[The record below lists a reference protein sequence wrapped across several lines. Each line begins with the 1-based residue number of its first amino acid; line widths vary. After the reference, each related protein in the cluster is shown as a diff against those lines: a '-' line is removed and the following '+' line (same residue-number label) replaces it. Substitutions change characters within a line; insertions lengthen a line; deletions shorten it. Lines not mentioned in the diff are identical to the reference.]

1 MNDRAQAIAI
11 LQKARDILAQRMT
24 ELILEAREEILDD
37 AQGNSYAGEID
48 GLHDQIGLRL
58 SHVNTMLANLPTVE
72 DPPAGSKVDRPSSP
86 SVESS
91 TIDTGI
97 PSAGAVGYLAASNH
111 SQKLAPQA
119 EPPVMPI
126 SEPVSFQL
134 FVQQMMS
141 HQVDAAGHSLVALLD
156 VSAERGRECAA
167 TFHDRLANQPD
178 FLAKA
183 MRLRGE
189 LQTGSV
195 NGALSLLYECFGL
208 TGIEAIGVMQTLKA
222 RLR

>member
-1 MNDRAQAIAI
+1 MNDRALAIAI

-24 ELILEAREEILDD
+24 EQILEAKEDILDD
-37 AQGNSYAGEID
+37 AHGNSYGGEID
-48 GLHDQIGLRL
+48 SLHDQIGLRL
-58 SHVNTMLANLPTVE
+58 SHVSNMLANLPPLE
-72 DPPAGSKVDRPSSP
+72 EPPAGSKVDRSP
-86 SVESS
+86 AVESS
-91 TIDTGI
+91 TIDTGV
-97 PSAGAVGYLAASNH
+97 PSTGAVGYVAASNH
-111 SQKLAPQA
+111 GQKLASQI
-119 EPPVMPI
+119 EPPVIPV

-141 HQVDAAGHSLVALLD
+141 HQIESGGHSLAALLD
-156 VSAERGRECAA
+156 VSEERGKECAA
-167 TFHDRLANQPD
+167 VFHEHLASEPD
-178 FLAKA
+178 FLTKA

-195 NGALSLLYECFGL
+195 NGALSLLYDCFGL

>member
-1 MNDRAQAIAI
+1 MNDRAQAIAV

-24 ELILEAREEILDD
+24 EQILDTQEDILDD
-37 AQGNSYAGEID
+37 AQGNSYGGEID
-48 GLHDQIGLRL
+48 SLHDQIGLRL
-58 SHVNTMLANLPTVE
+58 SHINTMLANLPPLE
-72 DPPAGSKVDRPSSP
+72 EPASGVKAERST

-91 TIDTGI
+91 TIDTGV
-97 PSAGAVGYLAASNH
+97 PSAGAVGYVASGNH
-111 SQKLAPQA
+111 GQKLASQA
-119 EPPVMPI
+119 EPPVIPV

-141 HQVDAAGHSLVALLD
+141 HQIDSAGHSLAALLD
-156 VSAERGRECAA
+156 VSVERGKHCAA
-167 TFHDRLANQPD
+167 VFHDHLANESD

-189 LQTGSV
+189 LQSGSA
-195 NGALSLLYECFGL
+195 NGALSLLYDCFGL
-208 TGIEAIGVMQTLKA
+208 SGIEAIGVMQTLKA